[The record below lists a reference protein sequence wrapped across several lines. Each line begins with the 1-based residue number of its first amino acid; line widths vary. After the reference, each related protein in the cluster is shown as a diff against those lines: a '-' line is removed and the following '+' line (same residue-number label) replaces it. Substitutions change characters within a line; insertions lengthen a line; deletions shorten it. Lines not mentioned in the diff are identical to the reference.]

1 MAISHF
7 FLRFESRSH
16 HKFDDNDMNKDP
28 HKSLFGDSIHN
39 PSQLNHS
46 LGSDVH
52 EWSDETI
59 EKVVSI
65 RFGGDYNLFI
75 RQLSRDITQKE
86 QDIILLRDFY
96 LRRERQFYKVCAS
109 HANLTHLEVDKLL
122 DDIQQKDTVDDVL
135 LDMISVAMKE
145 PLAPTLKREPP
156 TTISS
161 NLAQQP
167 DIEAHSSESERRGWL
182 RGWIQ
187 SPNDLRYEWVRS
199 TSSLH
204 SGSRTPKG
212 TEDAPIVP
220 PLELVSMS
228 QPGDSTILDPEELTN
243 TDPYGFIT
251 ENGSENPK
259 RQPGDGSNFDARSS
273 VSQVVNPIDSSYAT
287 LQEVGRR
294 HDDEKQAIE
303 ARWNTFCNEVMKL
316 RNERNQEE
324 TFVPTFGLKALE
336 LKTLDR
342 QISFKEDS
350 YLKRLQSLISKQ
362 GIPPGSRSKFWFE
375 LSGASNIR
383 VPGEYNRLVELAKM
397 HANDPS
403 LIQSFNQI
411 DLDLHRTMPS
421 NVYFHNSTTSLPG
434 PLHHRLKRILDA
446 FVVLRS
452 DIGYVQGMNKIVG
465 NLLIAD
471 KRVTE
476 EDTFWLFVSLIDEI
490 LPTYHGESYFSP
502 SSLKHIRNAQTELAQ
517 VQFALLMPK
526 LYTHLK
532 QLDVQ
537 IEFITMNWWLLVF
550 TDICNLMELW
560 YRVIDNLLVSD
571 KSEDFLKALS
581 LGIFKHYE
589 KKLLSLDNYDDV
601 YVLMNRN
608 ATRNIGF
615 RELMEIT
622 RELERKIGKM
632 EKDRGKRWE

>member
-1 MAISHF
+1 MS
-7 FLRFESRSH
+7 
-16 HKFDDNDMNKDP
+16 KDP
-28 HKSLFGDSIHN
+28 HKSLFGDSIHKT
-39 PSQLNHS
+39 SQLHHS

-52 EWSDETI
+52 EWSDETL

-65 RFGGDYNLFI
+65 RFNGDYKLFI

-96 LRRERQFYKVCAS
+96 LRRERQLYKVCAS

-145 PLAPTLKREPP
+145 PLAPTLKKESQA
-156 TTISS
+156 TITS
-161 NLAQQP
+161 NPAEQQNL
-167 DIEAHSSESERRGWL
+167 EASSSESERRGWL

-187 SPNDLRYEWVRS
+187 SPNELRYEWVRS
-199 TSSLH
+199 TSSLPA
-204 SGSRTPKG
+204 GSRTPNV
-212 TEDAPIVP
+212 TEDAPIA

-228 QPGDSTILDPEELTN
+228 QPTDSAILDPEELTN
-243 TDPYGFIT
+243 TDPYGFLT
-251 ENGSENPK
+251 GSSSDNPK
-259 RQPGDGSNFDARSS
+259 RQPEDGSNFDARSS
-273 VSQVVNPIDSSYAT
+273 VSQATNPIDSSYAT

-303 ARWNTFCNEVMKL
+303 ARWNAFCNEVMKL
-316 RNERNQEE
+316 RKQYDRNRDQEV
-324 TFVPTFGLKALE
+324 TSVPIFGLKALE
-336 LKTLDR
+336 LTTLDR
-342 QISFKEDS
+342 HISFKEDS
-350 YLKRLQSLISKQ
+350 YLKRLQSLISQ
-362 GIPPGSRSKFWFE
+362 HGIPAGSRSTFWFE

-383 VPGEYNRLVELAKM
+383 VPGEYNRLVELAQL
-397 HANDPS
+397 HADDPS
-403 LIQSFNQI
+403 LVQSFNQI

-421 NVYFHNSTTSLPG
+421 NVYFHNSTTSLPV
-434 PLHHRLKRILDA
+434 PMHYRLKRILDA

-471 KRVTE
+471 KKVTE

-490 LPTYHGESYFSP
+490 LPTYHGQSYFSP
-502 SSLKHIRNAQTELAQ
+502 SSLKHIRNAQTELAH
-517 VQFALLMPK
+517 VHFSLLMPK
-526 LYTHLK
+526 LYGHLK

-550 TDICNLMELW
+550 TEICNLMELW

-571 KSEDFLKALS
+571 NSEDFLRGLS

-601 YVLMNRN
+601 YVLMNRD

-615 RELMEIT
+615 RELMERT
-622 RELERKIGKM
+622 REFEKKIAKMKRK
-632 EKDRGKRWE
+632 EQET

>member
-1 MAISHF
+1 
-7 FLRFESRSH
+7 
-16 HKFDDNDMNKDP
+16 MNKDP
-28 HKSLFGDSIHN
+28 HKNLFGDSIHKS
-39 PSQLNHS
+39 SQLNHS

-52 EWSDETI
+52 EWSDETL

-65 RFGGDYNLFI
+65 RFNGDYKLFI

-122 DDIQQKDTVDDVL
+122 DDIEQKDTIDDVL

-145 PLAPTLKREPP
+145 PLDPTLRKESQ

-161 NLAQQP
+161 NLTQQP
-167 DIEAHSSESERRGWL
+167 NFEASSSESERRGWL

-199 TSSLH
+199 TSSLK
-204 SGSRTPKG
+204 SGARTPKV
-212 TEDAPIVP
+212 TEDVPIVP

-228 QPGDSTILDPEELTN
+228 QPADSTILDPEELTN
-243 TDPYGFIT
+243 TDSYGFIT
-251 ENGSENPK
+251 GNSTEHTK
-259 RQPGDGSNFDARSS
+259 RQPEDGSNYDARSS
-273 VSQVVNPIDSSYAT
+273 VSQAINPIDSSYAT

-303 ARWNTFCNEVMKL
+303 ARWDAFCNEVMKL
-316 RNERNQEE
+316 RNQYERNKDQGE
-324 TFVPTFGLKALE
+324 TSVPIFGLKALE
-336 LKTLDR
+336 LTTLDR
-342 QISFKEDS
+342 QISFKEES
-350 YLKRLQSLISKQ
+350 YLKRLQSLISKH
-362 GIPPGSRSKFWFE
+362 GIPAGSRSKFWFE

-383 VPGEYNRLVELAKM
+383 VPGEYNRLVELAKL

-403 LIQSFNQI
+403 LVQSFNQI

-434 PLHHRLKRILDA
+434 PMHYRLKRILEA

-471 KRVTE
+471 KKVTE

-526 LYTHLK
+526 LYAHLK
-532 QLDVQ
+532 QLDVH

-550 TDICNLMELW
+550 TEICNLMELW
-560 YRVIDNLLVSD
+560 YRVIDNILVSD
-571 KSEDFLKALS
+571 KSEEFLKALS

-589 KKLLSLDNYDDV
+589 KKLLSLNNYDDV
-601 YVLMNRN
+601 YVLMNRD

-615 RELMEIT
+615 RELMENT
-622 RELERKIGKM
+622 RGFERKIGKM
-632 EKDRGKRWE
+632 EKDRAKDRGKENGR